1 MLNASRKPISMQSC
15 PRELRWVRQQCVWA
29 QTGAGRCVGRPT
41 AGEQKVPADVG
52 AQSPKQWMRWQ
63 KGLDKRHACNVAR
76 ASEDASDCSVTA
88 CYQVQMAAAPKQ
100 AVSFAGEQQV
110 PADVSAQYQ
119 KLRMRCQKPP
129 EMRHACNAA
138 RASEDA
144 CDCSVS
150 AYYQVQMAAAPKQA
164 FPSLAS
170 SKCRL
175 M

>member
-1 MLNASRKPISMQSC
+1 MPADVGAQSQKLWMRCQKPLEMRHACNAARASEDAC
-15 PRELRWVRQQCVWA
+15 DCCVSA
-29 QTGAGRCVGRPT
+29 HCYQVQVAAAPKQAVSF

-52 AQSPKQWMRWQ
+52 AQS
-63 KGLDKRHACNVAR
+63 
-76 ASEDASDCSVTA
+76 
-88 CYQVQMAAAPKQ
+88 
-100 AVSFAGEQQV
+100 
-110 PADVSAQYQ
+110 Q
-119 KLRMRCQKPP
+119 KLWMRCQKPP

-144 CDCSVS
+144 CDCCAS
-150 AYYQVQMAAAPKQA
+150 ACYQVQMAAAPKQA